1 MTLAFFCHHMNQNR
15 PANLAVFQIAQN
27 RQQMFKIMA
36 IYRANMEKAQLAEQA
51 VPADQIT
58 RAKSL
63 ARLAVFRFLQ
73 ETGWRP
79 A

>member
-1 MTLAFFCHHMNQNR
+1 MALAFFCHHMHQNR

-58 RAKSL
+58 GQILCPSGGL
-63 ARLAVFRFLQ
+63 FDFCGNRLA
-73 ETGWRP
+73 TC
-79 A
+79 